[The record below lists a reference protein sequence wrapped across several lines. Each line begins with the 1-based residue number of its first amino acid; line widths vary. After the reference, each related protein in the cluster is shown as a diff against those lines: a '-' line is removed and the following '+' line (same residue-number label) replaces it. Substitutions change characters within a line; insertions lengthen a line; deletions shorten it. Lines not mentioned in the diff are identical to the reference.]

1 MKIKS
6 HLRIANKYHNKLK
19 NISPFLKIYFL
30 LFSFFIVLNNTS
42 RAQEIEENL
51 DQENQDTSLIT
62 GDYFNDEL
70 LTTDELVY
78 DSNAVAFND
87 WFFSHST
94 VIYNFTKA
102 PCQNIYQLWDTVFV
116 HPYKFDIFK
125 MLDSTTII
133 LVDNKS
139 RYVHPMKNYIT
150 SGFGYRWRHYHFGT
164 DIKLSVGDSVFCA
177 FDGMVR
183 VTKRSK
189 SYGNVI
195 VVRHNNG
202 LETVYAHLSASNVK
216 TNQVVKAGDL
226 LGYGGSTGHSTGPH
240 LHFEI
245 RYLGQPIN
253 PATVIDFTN
262 YKLLSNELK
271 LNKNS
276 FKYLVEARQPR
287 YYKVRNGDNLAK
299 ISKKLRV
306 PLKTLSRLN
315 GIKSTTPLK
324 VGKYIR
330 YR

>member
-1 MKIKS
+1 MKIK
-6 HLRIANKYHNKLK
+6 NKYQNRLK
-19 NISPFLKIYFL
+19 KTFLFFKF
-30 LFSFFIVLNNTS
+30 FFIFLSFYLLLNNTLK
-42 RAQEIEENL
+42 AQEIEDNF
-51 DQENQDTSLIT
+51 DQEAQDTT
-62 GDYFNDEL
+62 FNDDYFNDEL
-70 LTTDELVY
+70 LTTDELIY

-102 PCQNIYQLWDTVFV
+102 PCQDIYQLWDTVFV

-125 MLDSTTII
+125 MLDSTTIT
-133 LVDNKS
+133 LVNNKS
-139 RYVHPMKNYIT
+139 KYIHPMKNYIT

-164 DIKLSVGDSVFCA
+164 DIKLNVGDSVLCA

-253 PATVIDFTN
+253 PVMVIDFTN
-262 YKLLSNELK
+262 YKLLSNELN
-271 LNKNS
+271 LTKNS

-287 YYKVRNGDNLAK
+287 YYKVKKGDNIGK
-299 ISKKLRV
+299 ISKKLRIPV
-306 PLKTLSRLN
+306 KTLYRLN
-315 GIKSTTPLK
+315 RMKSTTPLK
-324 VGKYIR
+324 IGRYLR